1 MGMGRLWVIAMALA
15 IFLPMG
21 GCAHGLEAS
30 RDPAPPGQISKS
42 SELAKPLF
50 CKPKPLVP
58 PVPAGYASEE
68 AGRVLPALAWE
79 EAGSGPPIV
88 QTAGILDKPV
98 EAVKHGVNKV
108 SEAIVPTTPVTPPE
122 DPTLLSTKTKAT
134 PELYLSLAQ
143 YQEELG
149 KPAAAEQSY
158 QQALRLAPKHVGAHL
173 AYARFKDRRGQTQE
187 ALQCYQKAA
196 RLLPNEAALFNDM
209 GLLYARHGANNEAL
223 AAYSRAIELQPR
235 RSLYRN
241 NMAVLLVDMERTDQ
255 AMGHLMSVYPA
266 ADACYKLGYLLQ
278 KKGQTRQAMSMFSR
292 ALVLCPSMTEAR
304 LWLNHLEATTEG
316 APQVARRPPDP
327 RVTPER
333 GEPPRDARPN
343 DVPPAPPLPADMG
356 PSGEGRG
363 TLRQLPPVTKP
374 LPRPDREEM
383 PAPAV
388 NPGLGP
394 RRLPLSSSER
404 PTSHEEPAENQ
415 ASGTRRQTPP
425 ADRLEEAPL
434 PTSLPPGRR

>member
-1 MGMGRLWVIAMALA
+1 MDS
-15 IFLPMG
+15 P
-21 GCAHGLEAS
+21 
-30 RDPAPPGQISKS
+30 RDPSPPARISQS

-50 CKPKPLVP
+50 GKPKPLVP
-58 PVPAGYASEE
+58 PAPAGDATAD
-68 AGRVLPALAWE
+68 AGRVVPALAWE
-79 EAGSGPPIV
+79 EPGSGPPIV

-98 EAVKHGVNKV
+98 GAVRQGVNKV
-108 SEAIVPTTPVTPPE
+108 SEAIAPTTPVTPPD

-149 KPAAAEQSY
+149 KSAAAEQSY
-158 QQALRLAPKHVGAHL
+158 QQALRIAPKHLGAHL
-173 AYARFKDRRGQTQE
+173 AYARFKERQGQTQE
-187 ALQCYQKAA
+187 ALQCYQKVA
-196 RLLPNEAALFNDM
+196 RLLPNEAAVFNDM
-209 GLLYARHGANNEAL
+209 GLLYARHGMNNEAL

-241 NMAVLLVDMERTDQ
+241 NMAVLLVDLDRADQ
-255 AMGHLMSVYPA
+255 AMGHLTSVYPS

-304 LWLNHLEATTEG
+304 LWLNHLEATAEG
-316 APQVARRPPDP
+316 AAPAQVARRPADP
-327 RVTPER
+327 RGTPER
-333 GEPPRDARPN
+333 GEPPRDARLN
-343 DVPPAPPLPADMG
+343 DIPPAPPLPGDAG

-374 LPRPDREEM
+374 LPRPDREEI

-394 RRLPLSSSER
+394 RRLPATSSER
-404 PTSHEEPAENQ
+404 PTAHEEPAETQ
-415 ASGTRRQTPP
+415 SSGARRQTTPTNG
-425 ADRLEEAPL
+425 LEEAPL